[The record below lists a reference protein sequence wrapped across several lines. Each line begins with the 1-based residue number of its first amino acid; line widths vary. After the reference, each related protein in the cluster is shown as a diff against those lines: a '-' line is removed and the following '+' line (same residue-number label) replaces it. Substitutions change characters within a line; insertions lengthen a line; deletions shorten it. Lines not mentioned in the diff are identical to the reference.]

1 MHSVKKSPMPGV
13 SKHTSGDTRRP
24 VYNPSSNP
32 FDSDDEMENK
42 QTSKISGRTSS
53 EPSLFTSNLTTNHSV
68 KKSPLH
74 GSSKQS
80 SGDARRPVNKPSSN
94 PFDSD
99 DELENKQTPKISG
112 RTSSEPSSLSASN
125 LSTNHSV
132 KKSPLR
138 GLSKHTSGPSSNPYD
153 SDNNELAD
161 KKIATIPGRI
171 SFEPSSLFASNLST
185 NHFDDEE
192 RNSSSSSQRR
202 YKNGFSDSGGLENQ
216 SIQELENYAAYR
228 AEETT
233 KAVNNCLKIAGDIR
247 ETASETLVT
256 LHQQGEQIAKTH
268 MVAAEIDHDLSMGE
282 KLLGSLGGMFS
293 KTWKPKKMR
302 SITGPV
308 ITRDDLVQRK
318 SNHLEQRERLG
329 LTSASKEC
337 TRTRTPTPEP
347 ASAMQKVEVEKAKQ
361 DDAFS
366 DLSNILGD
374 LKEMA
379 IDMGSEIDRQNK
391 GMDHFQ
397 DDVEE
402 LSFRVKGANQRTRHL
417 LRK

>member
-1 MHSVKKSPMPGV
+1 MHSVKKSPLPGV
-13 SKHTSGDTRRP
+13 SKYTSGDTIRP

-42 QTSKISGRTSS
+42 QTSKISGRTTS
-53 EPSLFTSNLTTNHSV
+53 EPSPFASNSSTNHSV

-74 GSSKQS
+74 SLSKHT
-80 SGDARRPVNKPSSN
+80 SGNTRRPVNKPSSN

-99 DELENKQTPKISG
+99 YELENKQTPKISG

-125 LSTNHSV
+125 LSTNHTV
-132 KKSPLR
+132 KKSP
-138 GLSKHTSGPSSNPYD
+138 SNPFD
-153 SDNNELAD
+153 SDNDLAN
-161 KKIATIPGRI
+161 KKIPKTPGRT
-171 SFEPSSLFASNLST
+171 SSEPPLFTSNLST

-216 SIQELENYAAYR
+216 SIQELENCAAYR

-308 ITRDDLVQRK
+308 ITRDDPVQRK
-318 SNHLEQRERLG
+318 SDHLEQREKLG

-337 TRTRTPTPEP
+337 TRTRMPTSEP

-366 DLSNILGD
+366 DLSNILGE

-391 GMDHFQ
+391 AMDHFQ